1 MDDSGYIS
9 PIAATAVVSSGSNAN
24 LVENRKP
31 VEAALALELMAEG
44 KTYDDVEAATGISYE
59 TLVSLRARHLDTL
72 DKRRKQL
79 AYDGFE
85 MAEGLRQLAKKKMQ
99 MLAEDEDQLMKVNL
113 KDLVLP
119 YAIAQDKGF
128 AALEGNTV
136 RIEHTSKKLSIE
148 DARKLIE
155 EARSQIQQ
163 GELNVT
169 AEHVN
174 ETAQHVN
181 VTANEV
187 TNGNEPNETK
197 LS

>member
-1 MDDSGYIS
+1 MDDSDYIS
-9 PIAATAVVSSGSNAN
+9 PITANAVVDAKGNGN
-24 LVENRKP
+24 RIENRKP

-44 KTYDDVEAATGISYE
+44 KTYDEVGAATGLAYD
-59 TLVSLRARHLDTL
+59 TLVNLRARHPDTL

-79 AYDGFE
+79 AQDGFE

-136 RIEHTSKKLSIE
+136 RVEHTSKKLSIE

-155 EARSQIQQ
+155 EARNQIQQ

-169 AEHVN
+169 A
-174 ETAQHVN
+174 
-181 VTANEV
+181 NEV
-187 TNGNEPNETK
+187 TDGNEPNETE